1 MFAQSLSKG
10 SEEAQVA
17 LQRLTSFLEVE
28 GASGRI
34 SPALQKKVLG
44 KLLTIDLKQLLLNE
58 TIIHSLFCFPSAI
71 VITDVLLVALS
82 DCLAEN
88 PQLIATARLSLGGQF
103 PKQLDKH

>member
-10 SEEAQVA
+10 SEEAQIA

-44 KLLTIDLKQLLLNE
+44 K
-58 TIIHSLFCFPSAI
+58 
-71 VITDVLLVALS
+71 
-82 DCLAEN
+82 
-88 PQLIATARLSLGGQF
+88 RY
-103 PKQLDKH
+103 